1 MKIKLLSATSM
12 VFLIPA
18 LACVGQR
25 NSASLDLDQSVKVS
39 DTQLA
44 PGQYKLT
51 WEGNGPNI
59 TVNFTQGKKTV
70 ASAPAKVVSDPS
82 SQSGA
87 IDTATAADKTVIL
100 EGVELKNE
108 TIQFG
113 NAAPAA
119 GN

>member
-1 MKIKLLSATSM
+1 MKIKSLSATAIL
-12 VFLIPA
+12 FLIPA
-18 LACVGQR
+18 LAFAGQR
-25 NSASLDLDQSVKVS
+25 NAASVDLDQSVKVS

-70 ASAPAKVVSDPS
+70 ATATAKVVSDPS
-82 SQSGA
+82 SQPGA
-87 IDTATAADKTVIL
+87 IDTDTTADKTVIL
-100 EGVELKNE
+100 QGIELKNE
-108 TIQFG
+108 TIQFE
-113 NAAPAA
+113 NAASGA